1 MTETLSLLSS
11 RRALALVLSLSLV
24 ALFSPAAIAAEVG
37 KATAGPK
44 VSGPSDE
51 GETAIKRFKVAPGLK
66 VDLWAAEPLL
76 ANPVAI
82 TVDEKGR
89 WYVAETFRHSDGVPD
104 IRGHMHWLEQEL
116 AATTIAD
123 RLAILKG
130 DPKINLATLSQQTD
144 RVRRVWDSTGSGRA
158 DKATVFAE
166 GFNDP
171 LDGIGAGLLARKGN
185 VYFTCIPDLWLLQD
199 TKDTG
204 VADVKKSL
212 SRGYGVRTAFIG
224 HDLHGLRIGPDG
236 KLYFTVGDRGATATA
251 IDGSKVATPEMGA
264 VFRCNFDGSELEVF
278 STGLRNPQELTFDKF
293 GNLWTADNNSDAGD
307 PARWV
312 YLVEGADNGWRVGW
326 QFINQPNARGPWLAE
341 RLCYPH
347 FDGQAA
353 YLVPPV
359 AILGNGPSG
368 ITCDT
373 GTGLPEQYR
382 DRFFVA
388 NFSGGPG
395 NSGIFSVSVTPK
407 GAGFEMN
414 KPDQMIWNILAT
426 DIEIGVDGGAYVSD
440 WVNGWPK
447 PGKGRIYR
455 IHDPA
460 VTASALVRET
470 QKLIADG
477 MDARPVAE
485 LAQLLAHADMRV
497 RREAQFALAEKG
509 ADGRPALAAVAAA
522 NASQLARLHGIWGL
536 GQIAAATFR
545 KAGTADA
552 ASVAPLLPLLNDS
565 DAEVRAQAAKVL
577 GNARAAA
584 AFDGLVKLLAD
595 ANPRTRSLAALA
607 IGKLGRKEAAPAL
620 FRVLRDADDKDPV
633 LRHAAVFGLV
643 GSGDLAALTAA
654 TTDSARAARL
664 GAVVALRRLKNP
676 AVAKFLSDADP
687 LVIAEAARAIND
699 ESITAA
705 FPELAALAAKAT
717 QLVAFPEGTKE
728 KPGPRDAILRRVLNA
743 NLRLGTPAA
752 AAALAT
758 FAANATA
765 PEPRRLEALQHL
777 GDWTAPSNLDRVS
790 GLYRPLAARDAASAQ
805 AARPVINDLV
815 KSPSAAIRAAAT
827 KVAIRLNF
835 GGADLDLLAIVA
847 NTAAGSDARVDAL
860 KAMSTRNDA
869 RLPQALQLALKDKS
883 ESLRKEA
890 TRLQASLKPGNA
902 TAQLLGVL
910 ERGSVGEKQNA
921 LTTLGGVAGAEADTI
936 LGQYL
941 DRLLAGKLAPE
952 LELEVLEASAKRS
965 DAAVKD
971 KLARFEAARPK
982 KPVIAGFRECL
993 TGGNPAEGRK
1003 IFLERAEA
1011 SCVRC
1016 HKLGDEGG
1024 EVGPILDGIGAKQKR
1039 EYLLESIV
1047 DPNITIAPG
1056 FDSFL
1061 VVLKDG
1067 RSFAGVLKSETPTEL
1082 VLNSPEDGIIKITKA
1097 NITKREKGQSAMLA
1111 ELANV
1116 LSKRDLRDL
1125 VEFLSSLK

>member
-1 MTETLSLLSS
+1 MGHFMSS
-11 RRALALVLSLSLV
+11 ILFRSVLAVALALSFSQS
-24 ALFSPAAIAAEVG
+24 SPAAQVG
-37 KATAGPK
+37 KAGTGPK

-51 GETAIKRFKVAPGLK
+51 GESAIKRFQVAPGLK

-116 AATTIAD
+116 AAKTVAD

-130 DPKINLATLSQQTD
+130 DAKLDFAKLSQETD
-144 RVRRVWDSTGSGRA
+144 RVRMVWDSTGSGRA
-158 DKATVFAE
+158 DKATVFAD

-171 LDGIGAGLLARKGN
+171 LQGIGAGLLARKGS
-185 VYFTCIPDLWLLQD
+185 VYFTCIPDLWLLRD

-212 SRGYGVRTAFIG
+212 STGYGVRTAFIG
-224 HDLHGLRIGPDG
+224 HDLHGLRIGMDG
-236 KLYFTVGDRGATATA
+236 KLYFTIGDRGASATA
-251 IDGSKVATPEMGA
+251 VDGSKIATPEMGA
-264 VFRCNFDGSELEVF
+264 AFRCNLDGSELEVF
-278 STGLRNPQELTFDKF
+278 SSGLRNPQELAFDKF

-326 QFINQPNARGPWLAE
+326 QFINQPNARGPWLSE

-347 FDGQAA
+347 FEGQAA
-353 YLVPPV
+353 YINPPV

-368 ITCDT
+368 ITADT
-373 GTGLPEQYR
+373 GTGLPAQYR
-382 DRFFVA
+382 DHFFVA

-395 NSGIFSVSVTPK
+395 NSGIFSVSVTSK

-414 KPDQMIWNILAT
+414 KPEHLIWNILAT
-426 DIEIGVDGGAYVSD
+426 DVEIGVDGGAYVSD

-460 VTASALVRET
+460 VSASALVRET

-485 LAQLLAHADMRV
+485 LAKLLAHADMRV
-497 RREAQFALAEKG
+497 RREAQFALVEKSSE
-509 ADGRPALAAVAAA
+509 GRAALTAAA
-522 NASQLARLHGIWGL
+522 KANTNQLARLHGIWGL
-536 GQIAAATFR
+536 GQIASATR
-545 KAGTADA
+545 RSASSADA
-552 ASVAPLLPLLNDS
+552 ETVTTLIALLGDN

-577 GNARAAA
+577 GDARAAA

-595 ANPRTRSLAALA
+595 SSARTRSLAAIAL
-607 IGKLGRKEAAPAL
+607 GKLSRKEATPAL
-620 FRVLRDADDKDPV
+620 FQVLREANDKDPA
-633 LRHAAVFGLV
+633 LRQAAVIGLA
-643 GSGDLAALTAA
+643 GSGDVAALTAA
-654 TTDSARAARL
+654 SSDASRAARL

-676 AVAKFLSDADP
+676 AVAKFLADADP

-699 ESITAA
+699 ETIDAA
-705 FPELAALAAKAT
+705 IPELAALAAKTT
-717 QLVAFPEGTKE
+717 QLLGFSEGSKE

-743 NLRLGTPAA
+743 NLRAGTPTA
-752 AAALAT
+752 AAALAA
-758 FAANATA
+758 FAATEQA
-765 PEPRRLEALQHL
+765 PEARRLEALQHL
-777 GDWTAPSNLDRVS
+777 ADWAEPAKLDRVS
-790 GLYRPLAARDAASAQ
+790 GLYRPLAARDAAVAAQ
-805 AARPVINDLV
+805 AARPVIAELA
-815 KSPSAAIRAAAT
+815 KSTSPAIRTAAI
-827 KVAIRLNF
+827 KVATRLNLEVA
-835 GGADLDLLAIVA
+835 GLDLLAIVS
-847 NTAAGSDARVDAL
+847 NPQAGSETRVEAL

-869 RLPQALQLALKDKS
+869 RLAQAVQLALKDKS
-883 ESLRKEA
+883 ENLRKEA

-902 TAQLLGVL
+902 TVQLRSVL
-910 ERGSVGEKQNA
+910 ERGSLGEKQNA
-921 LTTLGGVAGAEADTI
+921 LTTLAGVAGADADAI
-936 LGQYL
+936 LSEHL

-952 LELEVLEASAKRS
+952 LELEVLEASAKRT
-965 DAAVKD
+965 APALKE
-971 KLARFEAARPK
+971 KLARYESARPK
-982 KPVIAGFRECL
+982 KPAIAGFRECL
-993 TGGNPAEGRK
+993 TGGNAAEGRK
-1003 IFLERAEA
+1003 IFIERVEA

-1016 HKLGDEGG
+1016 HKVGDDGG
-1024 EVGPILDGIGAKQKR
+1024 EVGPVLDGIGAKQTR
-1039 EYLLESIV
+1039 QYLLESIV
-1047 DPNITIAPG
+1047 DPNAVIAPG
-1056 FDSFL
+1056 FDSVL

-1067 RSFAGVLKSETPTEL
+1067 RSFAGVLKSESPTEL
-1082 VLNSPEDGIIKITKA
+1082 VINSPEDGIIKVVKA
-1097 NITKREKGQSAMLA
+1097 NIQKREKGMSAMLA

-1125 VEFLSSLK
+1125 VEFLSCLK